1 MGPMPPRVGYWMAR
15 RVGPLLYLYCPH
27 MKRVLS
33 RSMRHVP
40 TPDADE
46 TEVQRRV
53 RQACV
58 NIAKG
63 HYDLFWPSRLSIDES
78 RIMPPVR
85 G

>member
-1 MGPMPPRVGYWMAR
+1 
-15 RVGPLLYLYCPH
+15 
-27 MKRVLS
+27 
-33 RSMRHVP
+33 
-40 TPDADE
+40 
-46 TEVQRRV
+46 V

-58 NIAKG
+58 NVAKG